1 MVEKIWSLDSI
12 QINWKVFSSCCALK
26 KNKKKKNNVWSKFIK
41 LLSLRNYHFVIS
53 NGPCKTQKYT
63 QVKTIVLKFM
73 YSSMIPND
81 DNNTKS

>member
-1 MVEKIWSLDSI
+1 MIEKIWSLDSI

-26 KNKKKKNNVWSKFIK
+26 KKQEEEEQCMKFIK

-53 NGPCKTQKYT
+53 NGPWKTQKYT